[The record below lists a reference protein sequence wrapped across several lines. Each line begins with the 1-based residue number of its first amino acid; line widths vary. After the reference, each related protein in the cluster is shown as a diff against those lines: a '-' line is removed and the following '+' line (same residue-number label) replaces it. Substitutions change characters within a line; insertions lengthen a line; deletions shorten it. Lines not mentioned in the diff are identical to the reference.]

1 MEMKRNISSS
11 KGAGSTVAQLAY
23 TLKLA
28 TRRPVLLFW
37 TLAFPILMSLLFAL
51 VLGNTDE
58 HYRLQPASVAVVEDA
73 AYRTDTASML
83 RKMLE
88 TAAEPG
94 ESHVLELTKVDG
106 TAQADALL
114 TEGKADAVITVDDD
128 GMPTLRVGPSASG
141 SVSVTAVRTLLDR
154 YRSVA
159 VSMET
164 LAAEAPQALATPEA
178 QAHAVTAFISDTVR
192 TAALDILHTAPVGN
206 VRFFYALLAY
216 ATVQPTIIVLAAIQD
231 LRASMSPAGFRRQV
245 GAMPQTKLLFTAI
258 ASSYLATFA
267 CCLIAWAFQ
276 RFVLGI
282 PFGDRDGLAVL
293 AVAVCAAVGVSLG
306 AFIAAIPR
314 LTPQAKE
321 SLSLAVTLVASLG
334 AGLYGDPAMAFSD
347 WLSAHLPVLQLA
359 NPAAQATQAFYSL
372 LYYTDLQ
379 PFWQAIG
386 VLAVIATICL
396 TGATLFM
403 RRQRYEA
410 L

>member
-1 MEMKRNISSS
+1 MKRNTS
-11 KGAGSTVAQLAY
+11 KGAGSTMAQLAY
-23 TLKLA
+23 ALKLV

-37 TLAFPILMSLLFAL
+37 ALAFPILMSLLFTL
-51 VLGNTDE
+51 VLGNMDE
-58 HYRLQPASVAVVEDA
+58 HYRLQPANVAVVEDTSYHA
-73 AYRTDTASML
+73 DAASML
-83 RKMLE
+83 REALE
-88 TAAEPG
+88 AVAEPG
-94 ESHVLELTKVDG
+94 ENQVLELTNVDSA
-106 TAQADALL
+106 AQADALL
-114 TEGKADAVITVDDD
+114 TEGKADAVIAVDDQ
-128 GMPTLRVGPSASG
+128 GMPTLLVGPSASG

-159 VSMET
+159 SSMET

-178 QAHAVTAFISDTVR
+178 QAQIIAAFTSDTVR
-192 TAALDILHTAPVGN
+192 TASLDILHAAPVGN

-216 ATVQPTIIVLAAIQD
+216 ATVQSTIIVLAAIED
-231 LRASMSPAGFRRQV
+231 LRANMNPAGFRRQV
-245 GAMPQTKLLFTAI
+245 GAVPQTRLLLTAI
-258 ASSYLATFA
+258 VSSYLATFA

-282 PFGDRDGLAVL
+282 PFGGRDGLAVL

-314 LTPQAKE
+314 LTPPAKE

-347 WLSAHLPVLQLA
+347 WLSAHLPVFQLA

-386 VLAVIATICL
+386 VLAVIAAICL
-396 TGATLFM
+396 AGATLFM

>member
-1 MEMKRNISSS
+1 MEMNRKMPGNT
-11 KGAGSTVAQLAY
+11 GSTMAQLTYA
-23 TLKLA
+23 LKLVA
-28 TRRPVLLFW
+28 RRPLLLFW
-37 TLAFPILMSLLFAL
+37 TLAFPILMSLLFTL
-51 VLGNTDE
+51 VLGNMDE
-58 HYRLQPASVAVVEDA
+58 HYRLQPASIAVVEDA
-73 AYRTDTASML
+73 SYRADTASLL
-83 RKMLE
+83 RETLE
-88 TAAEPG
+88 AAAEPG
-94 ESHVLELTKVDG
+94 ENRVLELTGVDS

-114 TEGKADAVITVDDD
+114 TEGEVDAVIAVDDD

-154 YRSVA
+154 YRNVA
-159 VSMET
+159 ASMET
-164 LAAEAPQALATPEA
+164 LAAEAPQALATPGA
-178 QAHAVTAFISDTVR
+178 QARAIAAFTSDTVR
-192 TAALDILHTAPVGN
+192 TASLDILHSAPVGN

-216 ATVQPTIIVLAAIQD
+216 ATVQSTIIVLAAIED

-245 GAMPQTKLLFTAI
+245 GAMPQTRLLFTAI

-267 CCLIAWAFQ
+267 CCLIAWSFQ

-293 AVAVCAAVGVSLG
+293 TVAVCAAVGVSLG
-306 AFIAAIPR
+306 AFIAAIPH

-386 VLAVIATICL
+386 VLTGIAAICL
-396 TGATLFM
+396 AGATLFM